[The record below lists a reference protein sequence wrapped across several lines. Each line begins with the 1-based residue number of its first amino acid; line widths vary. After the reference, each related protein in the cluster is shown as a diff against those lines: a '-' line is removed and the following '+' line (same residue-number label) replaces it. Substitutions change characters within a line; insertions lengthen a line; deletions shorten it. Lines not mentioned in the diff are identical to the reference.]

1 MDNKKCEAKY
11 DIYEID
17 EDFLRHLK
25 KIDENVLDVTECKI
39 YCGPVLT
46 VNNMNFFVPVIPE
59 QKSENEECIL
69 KDFINGKF
77 AFLDFNRMIPCL
89 DKFLTEVDGKQSYKD
104 FCIIS
109 RQIIENLAK
118 EMFEKRK
125 KK

>member
-1 MDNKKCEAKY
+1 MDNKKSKAKY
-11 DIYEID
+11 GIYEID

-46 VNNMNFFVPVIPE
+46 VKNTNFFAPVIPE

-69 KDFINGKF
+69 KDYINGKF

-89 DKFLTEVDGKQSYKD
+89 DKYLTEIDEKQSYKD
-104 FCIIS
+104 FCINN
-109 RQIIENLAK
+109 RQIIENRAK
-118 EMFEKRK
+118 EMFEKSK
-125 KK
+125 KM